1 MYVQPSFGETDPEKL
16 LALAAQYPFATVIT
30 PGTDELWVSH
40 VPLLVRRR
48 AGGVVLA
55 GHVARANAHWESM
68 EGGAV
73 TTAIF
78 HGPHA
83 YVSPTWYAT
92 SPAVPTWN
100 YVVVH
105 AVGKARVHHDG
116 HDLAEL
122 LRELTGQYEG
132 HQAGAWSPDGLPE
145 DFAQPMRGAIVGF
158 EIAVDRLEGK
168 VKLSQNR
175 SAEDRRGVVAALEAQ
190 MSEGARAVAALMRQN
205 ELSATSES
213 PKP

>member
-1 MYVQPSFGETDPEKL
+1 MYVQPSFGEADPEKL
-16 LALAAQYPFATVIT
+16 LALAARYPFATVIT
-30 PGTDELWVSH
+30 PGVDELWVSH
-40 VPLLVRRR
+40 LPLLVRRR
-48 AGGVVLA
+48 GGAVVLA
-55 GHVARANAHWESM
+55 GHLARANAHWQAM
-68 EGGAV
+68 EQGAP

-83 YVSPTWYAT
+83 YISPTWYAT

-105 AVGKARVHHDG
+105 AAGKTRVHHDG
-116 HDLAEL
+116 AELAEL
-122 LRELTGQYEG
+122 LRELTAQYEG
-132 HQAGAWSPDGLPE
+132 RQAGAWSPDRLPD

-190 MSEGARAVAALMRQN
+190 MSEDSRAVAALMR
-205 ELSATSES
+205 ETES
-213 PKP
+213 SGS

>member
-16 LALAAQYPFATVIT
+16 LALAARYPFATVIT
-30 PGTDELWVSH
+30 PGPDELWVSH
-40 VPLLVRRR
+40 LPLLARRR
-48 AGGVVLA
+48 GGAVVLA
-55 GHVARANAHWESM
+55 GHLARANGHWQAM
-68 EGGAV
+68 EGAAGAP

-105 AVGKARVHHDG
+105 AVGRTRVHHDG
-116 HDLAEL
+116 QELGEL
-122 LRELTGQYEG
+122 LRELTDQYEG
-132 HQAGAWSPDGLPE
+132 RQAGAWSPDRLPA
-145 DFAQPMRGAIVGF
+145 DYAQGMRGAIVGF
-158 EIAVDRLEGK
+158 ELAVDRLEGK
-168 VKLSQNR
+168 IKLSQNR

-190 MSEGARAVAALMRQN
+190 MSEDSRAVAALMRQT
-205 ELSATSES
+205 EA
-213 PKP
+213 

>member
-1 MYVQPSFGETDPEKL
+1 MYVQPSFGETDPETL
-16 LALAAQYPFATVIT
+16 LALAARYPFATVIT
-30 PGTDELWVSH
+30 PAADELWVSH

-48 AGGVVLA
+48 DDAVVLA
-55 GHVARANAHWESM
+55 GHLARANAHWQAM
-68 EGGAV
+68 ERADGPA

-105 AVGKARVHHDG
+105 AVGKTRVHHDG
-116 HDLAEL
+116 SDLADL
-122 LRELTGQYEG
+122 LRDLTERYEG
-132 HQAGAWSPDGLPE
+132 RHPGAWNPDRLPDE
-145 DFAQPMRGAIVGF
+145 FAQSMRGAIVGF

-175 SAEDRRGVVAALEAQ
+175 SAQDRRGVVAALEAQ
-190 MSEGARAVAALMRQN
+190 MSDDSRAVAALMR
-205 ELSATSES
+205 ETES
-213 PKP
+213 

>member
-1 MYVQPSFGETDPEKL
+1 MYVQPSFAETDREKL
-16 LALAAQYPFATVIT
+16 LELVVRYPFATVIT
-30 PGTDELWVSH
+30 PGATELWVSH
-40 VPLLVRRR
+40 LPLLVRRG

-55 GHVARANAHWESM
+55 GHVARANAHWEAM
-68 EGGAV
+68 EAGAV

-83 YVSPTWYAT
+83 YVSPTWYTTA
-92 SPAVPTWN
+92 PAVPTWN

-105 AVGKARVHHDG
+105 ATGKARVDRDG
-116 HDLAEL
+116 HDLAGL
-122 LRELTGQYEG
+122 LRELTAQYEG
-132 HQAGAWSPDGLPE
+132 RQAGAWSPDRLPD

-168 VKLSQNR
+168 IKLSQNR

-190 MSEGARAVAALMRQN
+190 MSEDSRAVAALMREN
-205 ELSATSES
+205 EGSES
-213 PKP
+213 PES

>member
-16 LALAAQYPFATVIT
+16 LSLAARYPFATVIT
-30 PGTDELWVSH
+30 PGMDELWVSH
-40 VPLLVRRR
+40 VPLLVQRRGD
-48 AGGVVLA
+48 ATVLA
-55 GHVARANAHWESM
+55 GHLARANAHWEAM
-68 EGGAV
+68 ERGDGAP

-83 YVSPTWYAT
+83 YISPTWYAT

-105 AVGKARVHHDG
+105 AVGKTRVHHDG
-116 HDLAEL
+116 PELAEL

-132 HQAGAWSPDGLPE
+132 RQAGAWSPDRLPA

-168 VKLSQNR
+168 IKLSQNR

-190 MSEGARAVAALMRQN
+190 MSEDSRAVAALMR
-205 ELSATSES
+205 ETES
-213 PKP
+213 GES

>member
-1 MYVQPSFGETDPEKL
+1 MYVQASFSETDPEKL
-16 LALAAQYPFATVIT
+16 LAFAARYPFATVIT
-30 PGTDELWVSH
+30 PGVSELWVSH
-40 VPLLVRRR
+40 VPLMVGRRD
-48 AGGVVLA
+48 GGSVLA
-55 GHVARANAHWESM
+55 GHLARANAHWKAM
-68 EGGAV
+68 EEGAP

-105 AVGKARVHHDG
+105 AIGKTRVHHDG
-116 HDLAEL
+116 PELAEM
-122 LRELTGQYEG
+122 LRELTAQYEG
-132 HQAGAWSPDGLPE
+132 RQAGAWSPDRLPD

-168 VKLSQNR
+168 LKLSQNR

-190 MSEGARAVAALMRQN
+190 MSEDSRAIAALMRQT
-205 ELSATSES
+205 E
-213 PKP
+213 P

>member
-16 LALAAQYPFATVIT
+16 LALAARYPFATVIT
-30 PGTDELWVSH
+30 PGVDELWVSH
-40 VPLLVRRR
+40 VPLLVQRR
-48 AGGVVLA
+48 GGALVLA
-55 GHVARANAHWESM
+55 GHLARANAHWQAM
-68 EGGAV
+68 ERGDGAR

-83 YVSPTWYAT
+83 YISPTWYAT

-105 AVGKARVHHDG
+105 AVGKTRVHHDG
-116 HDLAEL
+116 PELAEL

-132 HQAGAWSPDGLPE
+132 RQAGAWSPDRLPD
-145 DFAQPMRGAIVGF
+145 DFGQPMRGAIVGF

-190 MSEGARAVAALMRQN
+190 MSKDSRAIAALMRDT
-205 ELSATSES
+205 ESSES
-213 PKP
+213 

>member
-16 LALAAQYPFATVIT
+16 LAVAAQYPFATVIT
-30 PGTDELWVSH
+30 PGADELWVSH
-40 VPLLVRRR
+40 VPLLVRRQ
-48 AGGVVLA
+48 AGGLVLA

-105 AVGKARVHHDG
+105 ASGKARVHDDG
-116 HDLAEL
+116 QELVEL
-122 LRELTGQYEG
+122 LRELTALHEG
-132 HQAGAWSPDGLPE
+132 RGADAWRPDGLPD
-145 DFAQPMRGAIVGF
+145 DFAQQMRGAIVGF
-158 EIAVDRLEGK
+158 EIVVDRLEGK
-168 VKLSQNR
+168 LKLSQNR
-175 SAEDRRGVVAALEAQ
+175 SAEDRRGVVAQLEAQ
-190 MSEGARAVAALMRQN
+190 SAGASRRVAALMR
-205 ELSATSES
+205 
-213 PKP
+213 

>member
-1 MYVQPSFGETDPEKL
+1 MYVQASFREADPEKL
-16 LALAAQYPFATVIT
+16 LAFAARYPFATVIT
-30 PGTDELWVSH
+30 PDPAELWVSH

-48 AGGVVLA
+48 DGGIVLA
-55 GHVARANAHWESM
+55 GHLARANAHWKVM
-68 EGGAV
+68 EEGAL

-83 YVSPTWYAT
+83 YVSPTWYTT

-100 YVVVH
+100 YVVFH
-105 AVGKARVHHDG
+105 ATGKARVHHDG
-116 HDLAEL
+116 HDLTEL
-122 LRELTGQYEG
+122 LRELTEQYEG
-132 HQAGAWSPDGLPE
+132 RQAGAWSPDRLP
-145 DFAQPMRGAIVGF
+145 DGFAQPMRGAIVGF

-190 MSEGARAVAALMRQN
+190 MSEDSRAIAALMR
-205 ELSATSES
+205 ES
-213 PKP
+213 

>member
-1 MYVQPSFGETDPEKL
+1 MYLQASFAERDPEKL
-16 LALAAQYPFATVIT
+16 LALAARYPFATVIT
-30 PGTDELWVSH
+30 PGAAELWVSH

-48 AGGVVLA
+48 GGGLVLA
-55 GHVARANAHWESM
+55 GHVARANAHWRAM
-68 EGGAV
+68 EGGAP

-83 YVSPTWYAT
+83 YISPTWYAI

-105 AVGKARVHHDG
+105 AVGKTRVHHQG
-116 HDLAEL
+116 SELIEL
-122 LRELTGQYEG
+122 LRELTGEYEG
-132 HQAGAWSPDGLPE
+132 RQAGAWSPDRLPE
-145 DFAQPMRGAIVGF
+145 DLAQPMRGAIVGF

-168 VKLSQNR
+168 LKLSQNR

-190 MSEGARAVAALMRQN
+190 MSEDSRAIAALMRQ
-205 ELSATSES
+205 TES
-213 PKP
+213 